1 MEIICTLFAVGFV
14 VLIGYYIMKE
24 SDETRRQKEYA
35 AARIKRMQAERDR
48 AVQQEYERQAHK
60 HVTPRSAPI
69 TTGRPKND
77 TAVPAGLYRSPQVSR
92 KDNSFQTDNVVDSY
106 TTPTYHPSHSSG
118 SSHSSSSCSSSSS
131 SSSDSSSSS
140 SDSGGGGCD

>member
-1 MEIICTLFAVGFV
+1 MEIVLGLAVAAFV

-24 SDETRRQKEYA
+24 SDEERSRKEYA
-35 AARIKRMQAERDR
+35 AARIKRMQAERER
-48 AVQQEYERQAHK
+48 AVQEAYERQAHK
-60 HVTPRSAPI
+60 HITPRSAPI

-77 TAVPAGLYRSPQVSR
+77 TSVPAGLYRSPQVSR

-118 SSHSSSSCSSSSS
+118 GHSSHSCSSSSS